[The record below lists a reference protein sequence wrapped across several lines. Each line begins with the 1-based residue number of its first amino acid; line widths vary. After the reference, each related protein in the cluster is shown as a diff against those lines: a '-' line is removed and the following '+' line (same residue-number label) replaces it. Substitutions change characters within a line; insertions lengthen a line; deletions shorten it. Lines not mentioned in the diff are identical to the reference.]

1 MIKKILLVPLVAL
14 VFMSCGNSPQKVKY
28 EKDSVKLKQDFLPG
42 VSGPLNIKTLR
53 DSLIGIWGD
62 DESPNAV
69 FKISANSVRYLED
82 SKTYKYVLNKDSI
95 KIYYDEY
102 TYRAR
107 VNFVKDTL
115 MMDSKEDES
124 AKFWKFK
131 N

>member
-95 KIYYDEY
+95 SIKYEDYTYSAKIYF
-102 TYRAR
+102 T
-107 VNFVKDTL
+107 KDTL
-115 MMDSKEDES
+115 VMNSPEYGV

>member
-1 MIKKILLVPLVAL
+1 LVPLVAL

-95 KIYYDEY
+95 SIKYEDYTYSAKIYF
-102 TYRAR
+102 T
-107 VNFVKDTL
+107 KDTL
-115 MMDSKEDES
+115 VMNSPEYGV